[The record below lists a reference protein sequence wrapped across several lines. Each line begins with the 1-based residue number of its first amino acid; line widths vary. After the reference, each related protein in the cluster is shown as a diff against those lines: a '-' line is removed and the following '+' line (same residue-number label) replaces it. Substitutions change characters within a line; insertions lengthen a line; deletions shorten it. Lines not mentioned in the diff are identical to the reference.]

1 MLKDNNGFTLTE
13 MLFSLSLLSIL
24 LLLPTFFV
32 TPNHNLTDEKATIE
46 KLRNDLVF
54 AQHLSMSQGKKV
66 TILFEHNE
74 LLLFY
79 GGREQLRF
87 DYPIEITVTPITM
100 DISEVAFLS
109 NGHPQ
114 KTGSWKVSTD
124 HLHMR
129 FSVQIGKGRIVYRE
143 L

>member
-1 MLKDNNGFTLTE
+1 MFKDNKGFTLTE
-13 MLFSLSLLSIL
+13 ILFSLSLLSIL
-24 LLLPTFFV
+24 LLLPTFFL
-32 TPNHNLTDEKATIE
+32 TPSHNITDEKAAIE

-66 TILFEHNE
+66 TVLFEHNE
-74 LLLFY
+74 LILFY

-87 DYPIEITVTPITM
+87 DYPIAITANPITM

-114 KTGSWKVSTD
+114 KTGSWNISTD
-124 HLHMR
+124 HMHVR